1 MQLIFLLNPKWS
13 LDMLSTIIT
22 STPIYVCSILS
33 ILLGLSLAI
42 KWDRARYRLMMF
54 MVTATMFYIGH
65 FAFYNRTESVV
76 PITDTL
82 YCFSYPAIFPL
93 ILIYIE
99 GLVQKDP
106 SYKRALLYLL
116 PAFACGISAG
126 LIYATMSNEEYADF
140 IGYHYYFQNYNN
152 LAGSAW
158 WLIAIH
164 RAFRIIIAVE
174 IPLVLYFGWKY
185 INEYNR
191 MVENYYSNTEDKVV
205 TFIKPLMI
213 AFVVI
218 SIVSFISNFVE
229 RNYFEKSIWLLA
241 IPALLF
247 SALILFFGFVGLTQN
262 IYTRKIVVESAMM
275 EEEEPEQEIIPLT
288 PEKEHIMAAE
298 IRRLMDEKRLFLQPN
313 LKINDLASML
323 NTNRNY
329 IYNAINR
336 GIGLSFAEY
345 VNQKRIEYAVKLID
359 KDREIHLTDVAR
371 QSGFSSPSAFYR
383 NFKLYMDCSPSD
395 YQKKGASITASSPS
409 K

>member
-1 MQLIFLLNPKWS
+1 MQPIFLLNPKWS

-99 GLVQKDP
+99 ALVQKKP
-106 SYKRALLYLL
+106 NYKRELLYLL

-126 LIYATMSNEEYADF
+126 LIYATISEESLEDF
-140 IGYHYYFQNYNN
+140 MNYHFYYQNYNS
-152 LAGSAW
+152 LTGVAW
-158 WLIAIH
+158 WLVIIH
-164 RAFRIIIAVE
+164 RAARVIFTLE
-174 IPLVLYFGWKY
+174 IPFVLYFGWKY
-185 INEYNR
+185 INEYNK

-213 AFVVI
+213 AFVAT
-218 SIVSFISNFVE
+218 SIASFISNFVS
-229 RNYFEKSIWLLA
+229 RNYFTESIWLLA

-247 SALILFFGFVGLTQN
+247 SSIILLFGFVGITQN
-262 IYTRKIVVESAMM
+262 IYTREIVEESITT
-275 EEEEPEQEIIPLT
+275 EGSEQEIIPLT
-288 PEKEHIMAAE
+288 PEKSNIMAKE
-298 IRRLMDEKRLFLQPN
+298 IKKLMDEKQLFLQPN
-313 LKINDLASML
+313 LKINDLANML

-345 VNQKRIEYAVKLID
+345 INKKRIEYAVQLID
-359 KDREIHLTDVAR
+359 QDREILLTDVAH

-383 NFKLYMDCSPSD
+383 NFKLYMDCTPSD
-395 YQKKGASITASSPS
+395 YQKRGASIAASTLS

>member
-1 MQLIFLLNPKWS
+1 MLN
-13 LDMLSTIIT
+13 TIIT

-33 ILLGLSLAI
+33 ILLGLSLTV
-42 KWDRARYRLMMF
+42 KWDRARYRLLMF
-54 MVTATMFYIGH
+54 MITATMFYIGH

-152 LAGSAW
+152 LTGSAW
-158 WLIAIH
+158 WLVFIH

-174 IPLVLYFGWKY
+174 IPLVLY
-185 INEYNR
+185 R

-213 AFVVI
+213 AFVATLTA
-218 SIVSFISNFVE
+218 SFISNFVN
-229 RNYFEKSIWLLA
+229 RNYFAESIWLLA
-241 IPALLF
+241 IPALLY
-247 SALILFFGFVGLTQN
+247 SSIILLFGFVGLTQN
-262 IYTRKIVVESAMM
+262 TYTREIVKESAMT
-275 EEEEPEQEIIPLT
+275 EEEEPELEIIPLT

-313 LKINDLASML
+313 LKINDLAQML

-345 VNQKRIEYAVKLID
+345 VNKKRIEYAVQLID
-359 KDREIHLTDVAR
+359 KDREILLTDVAYK
-371 QSGFSSPSAFYR
+371 SGFSSPSAFYR
-383 NFKLYMDCSPSD
+383 NFKLYMDCTPSD
-395 YQKKGASITASSPS
+395 YQKRGANITVSTLS

>member
-1 MQLIFLLNPKWS
+1 
-13 LDMLSTIIT
+13 MLSTIIT

-33 ILLGLSLAI
+33 ILLALSLSI
-42 KWDRARYRLMMF
+42 KWDRARFRLLMF
-54 MVTATMFYIGH
+54 MITATMFYIGH
-65 FAFYNRTESVV
+65 FAFYNRTVSVMPV
-76 PITDTL
+76 TDTL

-99 GLVQKDP
+99 ALVLKDP
-106 SYKRALLYLL
+106 DYKRGLLYLL
-116 PAFACGISAG
+116 PSFICGISAG

-140 IGYHYYFQNYNN
+140 IGYHYYFQNYNSIS
-152 LAGSAW
+152 GSAW
-158 WLIAIH
+158 WLVFIH
-164 RAFRIIIAVE
+164 RTFRIIIAVE

-213 AFVVI
+213 AFVATLTA
-218 SIVSFISNFVE
+218 SFISNFLN
-229 RNYFEKSIWLLA
+229 RNYFTGSIWLLA

-247 SALILFFGFVGLTQN
+247 SSMILLFGFVGLTQN
-262 IYTRKIVVESAMM
+262 TYTREIVEESAKMNA
-275 EEEEPEQEIIPLT
+275 EEPEQAVIPLT

-298 IRRLMDEKRLFLQPN
+298 IRKLMDEKRLFLQPN
-313 LKINDLASML
+313 LKINDLAHML

-329 IYNAINR
+329 IYNAINQ

-345 VNQKRIEYAVKLID
+345 INKKRIEYAVQLID
-359 KDREIHLTDVAR
+359 QDREILLTDVAHK
-371 QSGFSSPSAFYR
+371 SGFSSPSAFYR

-395 YQKKGASITASSPS
+395 YQKRGASITASTPLN
-409 K
+409 KNL

>member
-1 MQLIFLLNPKWS
+1 
-13 LDMLSTIIT
+13 MLSTIIT

-33 ILLGLSLAI
+33 IMLGLSLTV
-42 KWDRARYRLMMF
+42 KWDRARYRLMVF
-54 MVTATMFYIGH
+54 MITATMFYIGH
-65 FAFYNRTESVV
+65 FAFYNRTISVV

-140 IGYHYYFQNYNN
+140 IGYQ
-152 LAGSAW
+152 
-158 WLIAIH
+158 
-164 RAFRIIIAVE
+164 
-174 IPLVLYFGWKY
+174 VLYFGWKY

-213 AFVVI
+213 AFVATLTA
-218 SIVSFISNFVE
+218 SFISNFLN
-229 RNYFEKSIWLLA
+229 RNYFTESIWLLA
-241 IPALLF
+241 IPAQLF
-247 SALILFFGFVGLTQN
+247 SSIILLFGFVGLTQN
-262 IYTRKIVVESAMM
+262 IYTREIVEESAMT

-298 IRRLMDEKRLFLQPN
+298 IRKLMDEKRLFLQPN

-329 IYNAINR
+329 IYKAINL

-345 VNQKRIEYAVKLID
+345 VNKKRIEYAVQLID
-359 KDREIHLTDVAR
+359 QNREILLTDVAHK
-371 QSGFSSPSAFYR
+371 SGFSSPSAFYR

-395 YQKKGASITASSPS
+395 YQKGERASLPASPLN
-409 K
+409 

>member
-1 MQLIFLLNPKWS
+1 MQPIFLLNPKWS

-126 LIYATMSNEEYADF
+126 LIYATISEESLEDF
-140 IGYHYYFQNYNN
+140 MNYHFYYQNYNS
-152 LAGSAW
+152 LTGAAW
-158 WLIAIH
+158 WLVIIH
-164 RAFRIIIAVE
+164 RAARVIFTLE
-174 IPLVLYFGWKY
+174 IPFVLYFGWKY
-185 INEYNR
+185 INEYNK

-213 AFVVI
+213 AFVAT
-218 SIVSFISNFVE
+218 SIASFISNFVS
-229 RNYFEKSIWLLA
+229 RNYFTESIWLLA

-247 SALILFFGFVGLTQN
+247 SSIILLFGFVGITQN
-262 IYTRKIVVESAMM
+262 IYTREIVEESITT
-275 EEEEPEQEIIPLT
+275 EGSEQEIIPLT
-288 PEKEHIMAAE
+288 PEKSNIMAKE
-298 IRRLMDEKRLFLQPN
+298 IKKLMDEKQLFLQPN

-329 IYNAINR
+329 IYNAINQ
-336 GIGLSFAEY
+336 GIGMSFAEY
-345 VNQKRIEYAVKLID
+345 INKKRIEYAVQLID
-359 KDREIHLTDVAR
+359 QDREILLTDVAH

-383 NFKLYMDCSPSD
+383 NFKLYMDCTPSD
-395 YQKKGASITASSPS
+395 YQKRGASIAASTLS

>member
-1 MQLIFLLNPKWS
+1 
-13 LDMLSTIIT
+13 MLSTIIT

-33 ILLGLSLAI
+33 ILLALSLSI
-42 KWDRARYRLMMF
+42 KWDRARFRLLMF
-54 MVTATMFYIGH
+54 MITATMFYIGH
-65 FAFYNRTESVV
+65 FAFYNRTVSVMPV
-76 PITDTL
+76 TDTL

-126 LIYATMSNEEYADF
+126 LIYATMSDEEFSEF
-140 IGYHYYFQNYNN
+140 IGYHYYFQNYNSIS
-152 LAGSAW
+152 GSAW
-158 WLIAIH
+158 W
-164 RAFRIIIAVE
+164 F
-174 IPLVLYFGWKY
+174 FGWKY
-185 INEYNR
+185 INDYNR

-213 AFVVI
+213 AFVATLTA
-218 SIVSFISNFVE
+218 SFISNFLN
-229 RNYFEKSIWLLA
+229 RNYFTGSIWLLA

-247 SALILFFGFVGLTQN
+247 SSMILLFGFVGLTQN
-262 IYTRKIVVESAMM
+262 IYTRKIVEESAKM
-275 EEEEPEQEIIPLT
+275 EAEEPEQEVIPLT

-313 LKINDLASML
+313 LKINDLAHML

-345 VNQKRIEYAVKLID
+345 VNKKRIEYAVRLID
-359 KDREIHLTDVAR
+359 QNREILLTDVAIK
-371 QSGFSSPSAFYR
+371 SGFASTSAFYR
-383 NFKLYMDCSPSD
+383 NFKLYMDCTPSD
-395 YQKKGASITASSPS
+395 YQKRGASITANFPS
-409 K
+409 Q

>member
-1 MQLIFLLNPKWS
+1 MLN
-13 LDMLSTIIT
+13 TIIT

-126 LIYATMSNEEYADF
+126 LIYATMSDEDFSEF
-140 IGYHYYFQNYNN
+140 IGYHYYFQNYNSIS
-152 LAGSAW
+152 GSAW
-158 WLIAIH
+158 WLVFIH

-213 AFVVI
+213 AFVATLTA
-218 SIVSFISNFVE
+218 FAE
-229 RNYFEKSIWLLA
+229 SIWLLA
-241 IPALLF
+241 IPALLY
-247 SALILFFGFVGLTQN
+247 SSIILLFGFVGLTQN
-262 IYTRKIVVESAMM
+262 TYTREIVKESAMT
-275 EEEEPEQEIIPLT
+275 EEEEPELEIIPLT

-313 LKINDLASML
+313 LKINDLAQML
-323 NTNRNY
+323 NTNRSY
-329 IYNAINR
+329 IYNAINQ
-336 GIGLSFAEY
+336 GIGMSFAEY
-345 VNQKRIEYAVKLID
+345 VNKKRIEYAVQLID
-359 KDREIHLTDVAR
+359 QDREILLTDVAH

-383 NFKLYMDCSPSD
+383 NFKLYMDCTPSD
-395 YQKKGASITASSPS
+395 YQKRGASIAASTLS

>member
-1 MQLIFLLNPKWS
+1 MQPIFLLNPKWS

-126 LIYATMSNEEYADF
+126 LIYATMSDEDFSEF
-140 IGYHYYFQNYNN
+140 IGYHYYFQNYDSIS
-152 LAGSAW
+152 GPAW
-158 WLIAIH
+158 WLVIIH
-164 RAFRIIIAVE
+164 RAFRIITAME

-185 INEYNR
+185 INDYNR

-213 AFVVI
+213 AFLVTL
-218 SIVSFISNFVE
+218 SASFISNFVN
-229 RNYFEKSIWLLA
+229 RNYFAESIWILA
-241 IPALLF
+241 IPALLY
-247 SALILFFGFVGLTQN
+247 SSIILLFGFVGLTQN
-262 IYTRKIVVESAMM
+262 TYTREIVKESAMT
-275 EEEEPEQEIIPLT
+275 EEEEPELEIIPLT

-313 LKINDLASML
+313 LKINDLAQML
-323 NTNRNY
+323 NTNRSY
-329 IYNAINR
+329 IYNAINQ
-336 GIGLSFAEY
+336 GIGMSFAEY
-345 VNQKRIEYAVKLID
+345 VNKKRIEYAVQLID
-359 KDREIHLTDVAR
+359 QDREILLTDVAH

-383 NFKLYMDCSPSD
+383 NFKLYMDCTPSD
-395 YQKKGASITASSPS
+395 YQKRGASIAASTLS